1 MSDPLNAAGS
11 RRGLL
16 ILRRP
21 AGRERQRDPARQ
33 RRRRRRRI
41 VIGVILLC
49 LLVPTLISYTSWM
62 LEPTSMTFGER
73 STEWVRADV
82 PFGNWLVD
90 EAEHMY
96 YTENAPKQGGPQL
109 KRLPVVGLP
118 EPRASQTPA
127 AGAHRRSQNPQ
138 ERRRAQRR

>member
-21 AGRERQRDPARQ
+21 AGREGRRDPAAQ

-49 LLVPTLISYTSWM
+49 LLVPTLVSYALWM

-73 STEWVRADV
+73 SIEWVRADV

-90 EAEHMY
+90 EVEHIY
-96 YTENAPKQGGPQL
+96 YTENAPKKGGAQL
-109 KRLPVVGLP
+109 KSLPVVGLS
-118 EPRASQTPA
+118 EPTASRTPA
-127 AGAHRRSQNPQ
+127 AGAHGRSQKTKD
-138 ERRRAQRR
+138 RGRARSR